1 MWRKVGYTR
10 VGPVSMW
17 IHSVWGGVLAC
28 AAHTPHSGVPWDPRP
43 QLGQPR
49 CHGRFVLLD
58 FPHNKGSCTGEGG
71 RPRGPNRLSQFS
83 PGYGLFWKGQSPTV
97 LRPLVA
103 FHMPSLAGIIR
114 RKSGAPIQS
123 DSPESPSLMNTAS
136 SNSCLPA
143 GLPWVHFPH
152 LEVCSLQRQRRAL
165 SYPHRAGTKPVPLAG
180 TLPCIS

>member
-28 AAHTPHSGVPWDPRP
+28 AAHTPHSDVPWDPRP
-43 QLGQPR
+43 QSGQPR
-49 CHGRFVLLD
+49 CHGRFMLLD

-114 RKSGAPIQS
+114 LKSGAPIQS
-123 DSPESPSLMNTAS
+123 GSPESPIPDEHSQLKLMSPCWPSLGTFSPSRSVLSTATEES
-136 SNSCLPA
+136 SFLPTQ
-143 GLPWVHFPH
+143 
-152 LEVCSLQRQRRAL
+152 SRN
-165 SYPHRAGTKPVPLAG
+165 
-180 TLPCIS
+180 